1 MMGCSSKSALTQ
13 GARTVVSVNGV
24 VIPHDAISRETQNHP
39 ARTPLA
45 AWTAAARALTVRE
58 LLLQEARSRSLD
70 AAPLTDEHGRREA
83 GEEAL
88 IRTLVDTCVKTPS
101 PDEATCRRYYEQN
114 AARFRSPDIFEC
126 SHILIAAR
134 RDTADAYGAARER
147 ARALLSHLEADPH
160 CFAELAKAHSDCP
173 SAASGGNLG
182 QLTAGDTTPE
192 FEKALLA
199 LKPGETTAVPVETR
213 YGFHIIHL
221 ERRVAG
227 ALLPFD
233 AVRSQIESYLAE
245 RSRRVA
251 VAQFIAL
258 LAARAEIAG
267 VELPSPENL
276 RVH

>member
-1 MMGCSSKSALTQ
+1 MSCSSKSALIQ
-13 GARTVVSVNGV
+13 GNRTVVSVNGV
-24 VIPHDAISRETQNHP
+24 VVPHDAISREAQNHP
-39 ARTPLA
+39 ARTPVA

-58 LLLQEARSRSLD
+58 LLLQEARSRRLD
-70 AAPLTDEHGRREA
+70 AAPLTDEHGRRETD
-83 GEEAL
+83 EEAL
-88 IRTLVDTCVKTPS
+88 IRTLVDKCVKTPS
-101 PDEATCRRYYEQN
+101 PDEAGCRRYHESN

-126 SHILIAAR
+126 SHVLIAAR
-134 RDTADAYGAARER
+134 RDKPEVFAAARES
-147 ARALLSHLEADPH
+147 ALALLCCLQAEPQR
-160 CFAELAKAHSDCP
+160 FPELARAHSDCP

-199 LKPGETTAVPVETR
+199 LKPGETTAAPVETR

-227 ALLPFD
+227 VVLPFD

-258 LAARAEIAG
+258 LAARAELAG
-267 VELPSPENL
+267 VELPSPESL